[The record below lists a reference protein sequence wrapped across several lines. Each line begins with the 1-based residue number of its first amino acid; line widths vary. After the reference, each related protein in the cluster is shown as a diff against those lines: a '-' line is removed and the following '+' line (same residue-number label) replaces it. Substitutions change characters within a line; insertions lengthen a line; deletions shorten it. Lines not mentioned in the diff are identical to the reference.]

1 MSEYGKHFAD
11 SENSSPRQTPLPA
24 QQQAQQQAQQVVQLS
39 VVQEKLSKDQ
49 IVSIYNEHYDALVR
63 LASFLLDDSESCEE
77 VVQDAFVKLFTVAEP
92 AVGKEVAYLRTMVL
106 NGARSRMRKRLV
118 RRRFVHELPEP
129 IASAETDAM
138 SRHEREKMI
147 RALRRLPKRQSEV
160 LMLRFYNDLNE
171 AEIAETLE
179 ISTGSVK
186 THTSRGLASLRA
198 FLSA

>member
-1 MSEYGKHFAD
+1 MSERSKHFAN
-11 SENSSPRQTPLPA
+11 SENSAPGQAP
-24 QQQAQQQAQQVVQLS
+24 QQPQQVVQLS
-39 VVQEKLSKDQ
+39 VVQDKLTKDQ
-49 IVSIYNEHYDALVR
+49 LVSLFNEHYDALVR
-63 LASFLLDDSESCEE
+63 LASFLLDDTESCEE

-129 IASAETDAM
+129 IASAESDAM

-147 RALRRLPKRQSEV
+147 SALRRLPKRQSEV
-160 LMLRFYNDLNE
+160 LMLRFYNDLSE
-171 AEIAETLE
+171 AEIAETLD
-179 ISTGSVK
+179 ISAGSVK

>member
-1 MSEYGKHFAD
+1 MSEHGKHFAD
-11 SENSSPRQTPLPA
+11 SENSSPRQTPL
-24 QQQAQQQAQQVVQLS
+24 QAQQQAQQVVQLS

-147 RALRRLPKRQSEV
+147 GALRRLPKRQSEV